1 MHVWL
6 KDIQD
11 IVCIADDISIHESTR
26 LTYLLESARC
36 NVHIVCECNSA
47 FHKQSMADFLVQ
59 SHSIC
64 WSLTYD
70 NPINKGKLLMDHLVG
85 HHPQYIP
92 SSPFS
97 WSKLFFYM
105 IVSFFLSNISRDSPC
120 NPFFCTP
127 HMLQQEMKS
136 LNTCFTNKTLI
147 MI

>member
-26 LTYLLESARC
+26 LMYLIESARC

-70 NPINKGKLLMDHLVG
+70 NPINKGKLLMDHFVG

-97 WSKLFFYM
+97 WSKLFFLHDC
-105 IVSFFLSNISRDSPC
+105 VFLSFQYKQGFTMQ
-120 NPFFCTP
+120 PFLLYPT
-127 HMLQQEMKS
+127 HAATRNEKV
-136 LNTCFTNKTLI
+136 
-147 MI
+147 